1 MKENKLDFLIIYAM
15 TVMNGMKVENGEND
29 MGRKTKKNSRPEE
42 SIIIRVSFGIS
53 KIFKYE

>member
-29 MGRKTKKNSRPEE
+29 MGRKTKKNSRPEV
-42 SIIIRVSFGIS
+42 SIIIKVSFGIS

>member
-1 MKENKLDFLIIYAM
+1 MKGNKLDFLFIYAM

-29 MGRKTKKNSRPEE
+29 MGRKTKKNSRPEV
-42 SIIIRVSFGIS
+42 SIIIKVSFGIS

>member
-1 MKENKLDFLIIYAM
+1 MLNEDKIGYVKEVLKPY
-15 TVMNGMKVENGEND
+15 GEND
-29 MGRKTKKNSRPEE
+29 MGIKIKKNSRPEV